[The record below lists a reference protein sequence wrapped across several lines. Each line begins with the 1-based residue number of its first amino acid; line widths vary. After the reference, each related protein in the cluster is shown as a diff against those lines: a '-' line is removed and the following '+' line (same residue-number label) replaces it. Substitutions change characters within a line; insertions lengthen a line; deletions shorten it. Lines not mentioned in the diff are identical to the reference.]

1 METVVLMAAL
11 GIAVLCGF
19 LLLFWIISALRGKR
33 SKAGR
38 VVAAI
43 VVSFWAAWQ
52 TYVLN
57 PAVGT
62 NLTYFVVPIAVMSVL
77 LILSWV
83 ISDVTSEPPS
93 EGPDVKIPSMAMRHS
108 AGTGQELEDDEQKN
122 IAVGE

>member
-1 METVVLMAAL
+1 MERLVLVAAL
-11 GIAVLCGF
+11 GVAILCSI
-19 LLLFWIISALRGKR
+19 LLLIWIIKAVRGKR

-38 VVAAI
+38 IAATM

-62 NLTYFVVPIAVMSVL
+62 NLTYFVAPIAVVSVL

-83 ISDVTSEPPS
+83 IRDLMSEPPS

-108 AGTGQELEDDEQKN
+108 GGTGEESEEDEQKKV
-122 IAVGE
+122 AVGD